1 MAQLYFKYGTMNS
14 GKSFEVLK
22 VAHNYEEQGK
32 SVHIFSPA
40 IDSRSGTGKVVSR
53 VESMAREVTPL
64 SDTDNIYKLIREK
77 HDENLIDCVLVDECQ
92 FLTREQAYQ
101 CARIVDEL
109 DIPVMVFGL
118 KNDYEN
124 QLFEGSETF
133 LLIADKF
140 EEVKT
145 ICWYCAKKAT
155 MNLRTNT
162 QLDGQVALGGND
174 DYKAVCRKHYMTL
187 HKPIVQ

>member
-1 MAQLYFKYGTMNS
+1 MAQLYYKYGTMNS

-32 SVHIFSPA
+32 RVLLFSPA
-40 IDSRSGTGKVVSR
+40 VDSRSGKGKVVSR
-53 VESMAREVTPL
+53 VESMERTVTPL
-64 SDTDNIYKLIREK
+64 SDTNNIFKLV
-77 HDENLIDCVLVDECQ
+77 HASHVQNVVDCVLIDECQ

-101 CARIVDEL
+101 CARVVDEL
-109 DIPVMVFGL
+109 NIPVMVFGL

-145 ICWYCAKKAT
+145 ICWYCGKKAI
-155 MNLRTNT
+155 MNLRTNNNMH
-162 QLDGQVALGGND
+162 GQVALGGNN
-174 DYKAVCRKHYMTL
+174 DYKAVCRNHYTTL
-187 HKPIVQ
+187 HTPE